1 MPKDTELFSVQSNA
15 LSSILKV
22 YDKTEESLAED
33 VLNLKDWMKGQH
45 HLPEILTENMNPR
58 CSNIKEVDK
67 LIYHVPLPK
76 MTKDM
81 YRVFLQK
88 YRIKDKVG
96 QIDPYDLLKMAYN
109 LHEIRLKED
118 VMCGDVIIFDL
129 KGTSMRLLSKLTPAF
144 LVTFITLYK
153 KIFSLPLKGLY
164 IINIVPYVS
173 TLLSVFKTLVKPK
186 LFARVHVCNDANILK
201 EHFPLEMLPRDYGGT
216 EKSIEEL
223 HELCHLKYQEYQDRF
238 DLLDKLRV
246 DESLRPAI
254 LENENT
260 NFWDIMAILES

>member
-1 MPKDTELFSVQSNA
+1 MWKKQKKNIDNYYSFRSQVPD
-15 LSSILKV
+15 
-22 YDKTEESLAED
+22 LA
-33 VLNLKDWMKGQH
+33 
-45 HLPEILTENMNPR
+45 ENMNPR

-153 KIFSLPLKGLY
+153 VGIVYTQINNKMITFSFLQKIFSLPLKGLY

-186 LFARVHVCNDANILK
+186 LFARV
-201 EHFPLEMLPRDYGGT
+201 RDV
-216 EKSIEEL
+216 L
-223 HELCHLKYQEYQDRF
+223 
-238 DLLDKLRV
+238 
-246 DESLRPAI
+246 
-254 LENENT
+254 
-260 NFWDIMAILES
+260 

>member
-1 MPKDTELFSVQSNA
+1 MWKKQKKNIDNYYSFRSQVPD
-15 LSSILKV
+15 
-22 YDKTEESLAED
+22 LA
-33 VLNLKDWMKGQH
+33 
-45 HLPEILTENMNPR
+45 ENMNPR

-144 LVTFITLYK
+144 LVTVITLYK

-201 EHFPLEMLPRDYGGT
+201 EHFPLEMLARDYGGT
-216 EKSIEEL
+216 EKSVDEL
-223 HELCHLKYQEYQDRF
+223 HELCELKLQEYQDRF

-246 DESLRPAI
+246 NESLRPAI
-254 LENENT
+254 LENEDDEFLGYHG
-260 NFWDIMAILES
+260 NFRKLNID